1 MALGIPVSTYSSH
14 ERAEAPGGRDY
25 SPEQA
30 QRYARRF
37 GVTAE
42 WLLFGPPETAKKP
55 TTTKRTIA
63 GYIGLNGEVFFY
75 AVAPENLEQVEIP
88 ELVTASTVA
97 FEIRGRSMGAYL
109 RGWHLLFDDDRLPPT
124 PDLVGKLCVVTLKD
138 GRVLIRQLQ
147 KGEAEG
153 RFDLISE
160 AGHTIRNPDIVWAA
174 KVKDLVQPLRDKPPR
189 SSAAAGN
196 RSGLTMEKVRADWL
210 ARLSARK

>member
-1 MALGIPVSTYSSH
+1 MNPTPTTNAPVASLPNTRGGRLRAARAKRFESARYAAMALGIPVSTYSSH
-14 ERAEAPGGRDY
+14 ERAEAPGRRDY

-55 TTTKRTIA
+55 TTTKRTIV

-75 AVAPENLEQVEIP
+75 AVAPENLEQIEIP

-124 PDLVGKLCVVTLKD
+124 PDLVGKLCVVTL
-138 GRVLIRQLQ
+138 
-147 KGEAEG
+147 
-153 RFDLISE
+153 
-160 AGHTIRNPDIVWAA
+160 
-174 KVKDLVQPLRDKPPR
+174 
-189 SSAAAGN
+189 
-196 RSGLTMEKVRADWL
+196 
-210 ARLSARK
+210 